1 MDEGIKVADAPM
13 TSFLPSLVTP
23 LVALVYPTSLS
34 FPPLATPSLHPPT
47 TSVLSAIHVSAL
59 ECLSNIF
66 LSLSTSPNSSNSSIA
81 ADSDSGLRVWNDIW
95 SALAVV
101 GTESG
106 LGQER
111 RQEIWEVAVGV
122 LWGVGIIWKG
132 CLVSHAYNIF
142 LRDC

>member
-1 MDEGIKVADAPM
+1 MDEDIKVENAPM

-23 LVALVYPTSLS
+23 LVALVYPTPLS
-34 FPPLATPSLHPPT
+34 FPPLAAPSLHPPT
-47 TSVLSAIHVSAL
+47 TSALSAIHLSAL
-59 ECLSNIF
+59 QCLSNIF
-66 LSLSTSPNSSNSSIA
+66 LSLSTSPNSGIA
-81 ADSDSGLRVWNDIW
+81 ADSDIGLRIWNDIW

-101 GTESG
+101 GTEGG

-122 LWGVGIIWKG
+122 LWGTGSIWKG
-132 CLVSHAYNIF
+132 CLVSHVYGIF